1 MGEVATT
8 AIDETTIL
16 EIKPSS
22 TRIRIFLNPQLFLCG
37 SRFRPRVSGEP
48 QLLESALQSGNF

>member
-22 TRIRIFLNPQLFLCG
+22 ARIRIFLNPQLYLRIWLP
-37 SRFRPRVSGEP
+37 STLIR
-48 QLLESALQSGNF
+48 